1 MRRAIAFAMVL
12 VLPVL
17 LSARPADALS
27 VIRTIPVGAQPFG
40 VAAAGG
46 LVYIANSGGST
57 VSIIDTASNAVTGSI
72 AVGNGPGEIVVDGSR
87 AYVGNFN
94 DGTVSVVDTAT
105 RSTVATLSPGG
116 LGVAVDPVLHRLYAT
131 SSARLTVFD
140 TDTLLAVATL
150 SAPATGGWWAVAV
163 DATRHRV
170 YLGDL
175 GGGGITV
182 VDGTSN
188 TPVALIATGKPIRF
202 ALAVDP
208 SAGRLVAASDTAAA
222 TAWLVNTATDA
233 VVGTATV
240 GDFPSHIAFD
250 ASHRAVVTDG
260 GSNELA
266 VVDPATGAVTRSALS
281 GKPAGLAFAGTQLY
295 VALNG
300 SGAVAL
306 VGNGAPVVDSVTI
319 APAQPRTNDI
329 LTAAVVAH
337 DPDGDPLTFTYQWI
351 RNGVDLAGA
360 TAASLDLSIA
370 GNGDR
375 GDAIAVRVTAN
386 DGSLSSAPVT
396 SALAVILDTAPVA
409 RVTLSPTSPTTT
421 TVLVATAS
429 GSDADGDPLTFTYQ
443 WTRNGTDL
451 AGGTYASLDLS
462 IAGHGDRGDAVAVR
476 VTASD
481 GSSTSVPV
489 TSAAV
494 IILNT
499 APVASVTL
507 SPTAPTTNSVMV
519 ATATATDADADP
531 LTLTYTWSVNGVVK
545 RTTVTSALTDAFDL
559 GQPGNGNKGDLLTV
573 ELVASDGT
581 LRSGTAS
588 ASATVVRGH

>member
-1 MRRAIAFAMVL
+1 MRRALAIAMVL

-27 VIRTIPVGAQPFG
+27 VTRTIPVGAQPFG

-46 LVYIANSGGST
+46 LVYVANSGGTT

-72 AVGNGPGEIVVDGSR
+72 AVGSGPGEVVVDGGR

-105 RSTVATLSPGG
+105 RSTVATLTPGG

-131 SSARLTVFD
+131 SGARLTVFD
-140 TDTLLAVATL
+140 TDTLQAVATL
-150 SAPATGGWWAVAV
+150 NAPVTGGWWAVAV
-163 DATRHRV
+163 DVSRHRV

-175 GGGGITV
+175 GGAGITV

-188 TPVALIATGKPIRF
+188 TPVTLITTGKPIRF

-208 SAGRLVAASDTAAA
+208 SGGRLVAASDTAAA
-222 TAWLVNTATDA
+222 TLWIVDTATDA

-250 ASHRAVVTDG
+250 GSHRAVVTDL
-260 GSNELA
+260 GSNDLA
-266 VVDPATGAVTRSALS
+266 IVDPATGAVTRSALS

-306 VGNGAPVVDSVTI
+306 VLVGNGAPVVDSVT
-319 APAQPRTNDI
+319 ASPAEPRTNDT

-337 DPDGDPLTFTYQWI
+337 DPDGDPLTFTYQWT
-351 RNGVDLAGA
+351 RNGTDLAGA
-360 TAASLDLSIA
+360 TGASLDLSVA
-370 GNGDR
+370 GHGDR
-375 GDAIAVRVTAN
+375 GDAIAVHVTAS

-396 SALAVILDTAPVA
+396 SAAV
-409 RVTLSPTSPTTT
+409 
-421 TVLVATAS
+421 
-429 GSDADGDPLTFTYQ
+429 
-443 WTRNGTDL
+443 
-451 AGGTYASLDLS
+451 
-462 IAGHGDRGDAVAVR
+462 
-476 VTASD
+476 
-481 GSSTSVPV
+481 
-489 TSAAV
+489 V
-494 IILNT
+494 IVDT

-507 SPTAPTTNSVMV
+507 SPSAPTTNMVLV
-519 ATATATDADADP
+519 ATATASDADTDS
-531 LTLTYTWSVNGVVK
+531 LTLTYVWSVNGVVK
-545 RTTVTSALTDAFDL
+545 RTTVT
-559 GQPGNGNKGDLLTV
+559 
-573 ELVASDGT
+573 
-581 LRSGTAS
+581 RSLD
-588 ASATVVRGH
+588 R